1 MSPRRRVVAYLAL
14 VATCGGA
21 GCSGSKR
28 PHRWLEP
35 AAGDISNTH
44 EGDVVASS
52 GAEAMKETGLTR
64 TRILLRTDSGKA
76 VVGATVLAPDG
87 DPDEIDPEKIDND
100 DGEADKPVVSQVVV
114 WATAAGSGSDRC
126 APSLRDS
133 LDPALIAFAKG
144 GSPVVAVDE
153 PGAGVAGR
161 AQYFVAG
168 SGGRGVLAAV
178 AYAEQRWPDA
188 EVWLAGIADGAHR
201 ALGAAAQVDE
211 GEHKIAGVVIG
222 SPWISGVTGVIDGLN
237 QAAAGR
243 RKAVQALP
251 DAVEALFVRMVGG
264 IETAEGA
271 KKSALT
277 LDAQKWLDGLEASDD
292 CTAASLPGRSLV
304 ARVVPPETAA
314 ALDAD
319 LALLDRPRLPV
330 WVVWSRSDSYFNAP
344 DAATTFASWCLG
356 AAGGGWRELSGSRGD
371 VVAGVYQ
378 SLGLLLDFSDTESFL
393 PMCTPVD

>member
-1 MSPRRRVVAYLAL
+1 
-14 VATCGGA
+14 
-21 GCSGSKR
+21 
-28 PHRWLEP
+28 
-35 AAGDISNTH
+35 
-44 EGDVVASS
+44 
-52 GAEAMKETGLTR
+52 MKEAGLTR

-87 DPDEIDPEKIDND
+87 DDDKIDPDKIDPDKVDLEKVDLEKVDPEKIDNG

-178 AYAEQRWPDA
+178 TFAEQRWPDA

-277 LDAQKWLDGLEASDD
+277 VDAQKWLDGLEASHD

-356 AAGGGWRELSGSRGD
+356 AAGGGWRELSGSRGA
-371 VVAGVYQ
+371 VVAGVFQ
-378 SLGLLLDFSDTESFL
+378 SLGLLLDFADTESFL